1 MYIIDVKKF
10 IIVIFGLV
18 VSIGVFAQ
26 LPTTSQNY
34 IVEKTFRREYK
45 STANITGKPVDSINV
60 NIQYFDGLGRPLQT
74 VQWQGSPTKKD
85 IVQHVEYDEFGRESK
100 KYLPYAEQST
110 NNGSYK
116 TAAKTNQGNFY
127 KVGGGWDAN
136 VMKTNSPYAV
146 TVFENKSIEPIF
158 GAGGT
163 RRCMAACDE

>member
-1 MYIIDVKKF
+1 MRKLLTLIY
-10 IIVIFGLV
+10 L
-18 VSIGVFAQ
+18 VSIIIYSYAQ
-26 LPTTSQNY
+26 TPTTAQNY

-45 STANITGKPVDSINV
+45 ATANITGKPVDSINV

-74 VQWQGSPTKKD
+74 VQWQASPTKKD
-85 IVQHVEYDEFGRESK
+85 IVQHIEYDEFGRESK

-146 TVFENKSIEPIF
+146 TVFENSPLN
-158 GAGGT
+158 
-163 RRCMAACDE
+163 RVLDE

>member
-100 KYLPYAEQST
+100 K
-110 NNGSYK
+110 
-116 TAAKTNQGNFY
+116 
-127 KVGGGWDAN
+127 
-136 VMKTNSPYAV
+136 
-146 TVFENKSIEPIF
+146 
-158 GAGGT
+158 
-163 RRCMAACDE
+163 